1 MSEDLK
7 RTTLYHTHTQL
18 GAKLIEFGGWEMP
31 VQYSNIIE
39 EHLTVRS
46 KMGMFDLSHMGEI
59 EISGKGALKL
69 LQRLITNDA
78 AGKLVDGRVL
88 YSPMC
93 NLAGG
98 IIDDLLVYRLAEDR
112 YMLVV
117 NASNIR
123 QDFEWICANNNEN
136 AEVEDHSNR
145 TVLIALQGQSSV
157 QTLQMLSDI
166 DVTTIK
172 YYWFQEGHIQGIP
185 VIISRTGYTGE
196 VGFELYTGSSY
207 GATLWD
213 SLYKSV
219 IAEEGLPVGLG
230 ARDTLRLEA
239 GLPLH
244 GNDIDQTTTPF
255 ESRLNWAV
263 SLKKGD
269 FIGREALIE
278 QKKQGIVNRLIGF
291 RMLDRSIARS
301 HYPIYQDGECISEV
315 TSGGLSPTLGVS
327 IGLAYL
333 PSEKGKV
340 GSKIE
345 IQIRQKL
352 HPAEVVPIPFY
363 RSQELTA

>member
-1 MSEDLK
+1 MSESLK
-7 RTTLYHTHTQL
+7 RTPLYHAHKKI

-46 KMGMFDLSHMGEI
+46 KVGIFDLSHMGEI
-59 EISGKGALKL
+59 AIFGQGALKL
-69 LQRLITNDA
+69 VQKLITNDA
-78 AGKLVDGRVL
+78 AGKLVDGRIL

-93 NLAGG
+93 NPAGG

-117 NASNIR
+117 NASNIE

-136 AEVEDHSNR
+136 TEVEDHSTR
-145 TVLIALQGQSSV
+145 TVLIALQGQNSV
-157 QTLQMLSDI
+157 QILQTLSDI
-166 DVTTIK
+166 DVTAIQ
-172 YYWFQEGHIQGIP
+172 YYWFQEGLIAGIP
-185 VIISRTGYTGE
+185 VIISRTGYAGE
-196 VGFELYTGSSY
+196 VGFELYTDARY
-207 GATLWD
+207 GVDLWD
-213 SLYKSV
+213 SLYKST
-219 IAEEGLPVGLG
+219 IARGGLPVGLG

-244 GNDIDQTTTPF
+244 GNDIDQTTTPL

-269 FIGREALIE
+269 FIGREALMK
-278 QKKQGIVNRLIGF
+278 QKKQGITNRLIGF

-301 HYPIYQDGECISEV
+301 HYLVYQDDECISEV
-315 TSGGLSPTLGVS
+315 TSGGLSPTLGIS

-333 PSEKGKV
+333 SKKKGKV

-363 RSQELTA
+363 RSQKLTA